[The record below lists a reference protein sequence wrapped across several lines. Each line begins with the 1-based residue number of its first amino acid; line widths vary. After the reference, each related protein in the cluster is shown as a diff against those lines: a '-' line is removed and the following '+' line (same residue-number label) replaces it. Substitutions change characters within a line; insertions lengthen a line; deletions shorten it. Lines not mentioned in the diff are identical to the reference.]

1 MYALIGLFAAANLK
15 RKKPI
20 SIGNKPEETSP
31 MFGARFIL
39 AAAALCVGVSTVAA
53 KVVAPASVQI
63 KNGAVTASLTGAP
76 GDPAA
81 GRKYFANKKLGNCL
95 ACHANKDM
103 SKQLFHGN
111 IGPPLDGVASRW
123 KPEQLRAI
131 LVNAKAVFGPD
142 TVMPGFYS
150 LDVGKNVRKDLIGR
164 TILSAEQ
171 VEAIVAYL
179 STLK

>member
-1 MYALIGLFAAANLK
+1 
-15 RKKPI
+15 
-20 SIGNKPEETSP
+20 
-31 MFGARFIL
+31 MFGARIFL
-39 AAAALCVGVSTVAA
+39 ATAAALIVGITSAAAGNVAPGDVKIKNFTVAE
-53 KVVAPASVQI
+53 
-63 KNGAVTASLTGAP
+63 SLTGSK

-81 GRKYFANKKLGNCL
+81 GQKYFANKKLGNCL

-103 SKQLFHGN
+103 SKQLFHGDV
-111 IGPPLDGVASRW
+111 GPSLDGVATRW

-131 LVNAKAVFGPD
+131 LVDSKVVFGPD

-150 LDVGKNVRKDLIGR
+150 LNVGKHVRKDLAGK
-164 TILSAEQ
+164 TILNAEQ